1 LPVVFTIPTAILRS
15 CEKYPIPIS
24 PACFVSLSQWRL
36 QKLAEIGALDKKCI
50 KTISQYSGLASDML
64 ETVITQ
70 AALGT
75 LSQLEPAFAELV
87 RQGILGNAVAPSAS
101 TGIKQALNMYQKQAK
116 DTLNLVNTVMRY
128 KAKEAYINAVNKAA
142 EIANKQEYLNTLN
155 KATAGAATGSVSRQ
169 QALRQCIKEMSEKG
183 IPAFVDKRGREW
195 TPEAYINMDIKTTV
209 SNVAHE
215 TQFARMDDYGIDLI
229 EVSSHMGARPR
240 CAPYQGRI
248 YSRSGKNKNY
258 PPWSS
263 TSYGEAAGLLGINC
277 HHKVYPYI
285 EGISIQRYFPYK
297 DEENSKRYKNT
308 QVQRQL
314 ERDVRKSKRECA
326 MLNAVGDKEGF
337 SDAALKLKQRQERL
351 KAYCK
356 EKGLSYKP
364 DRTAVEG
371 YNKSVSGKATQA
383 EKKNKENK
391 KHLDFIENDGII
403 KSSSKLPKKVNLPD
417 EVLKV
422 TVNVDLPIIHG
433 VVPKGAVLTNVYV
446 MAGNK
451 TSTPIRDL
459 KRLYAVYGK
468 DPALWQKKSGD
479 VYAERYKYVVH
490 WYENDGFVPPDEV
503 KLKGVSLL

>member
-1 LPVVFTIPTAILRS
+1 MPVVFTIPTAILRS

-326 MLNAVGDKEGF
+326 MLDAIGDKKGF
-337 SDAALKLKQRQERL
+337 SDAAIKLKQRQERL

-383 EKKNKENK
+383 EKK
-391 KHLDFIENDGII
+391 LF
-403 KSSSKLPKKVNLPD
+403 
-417 EVLKV
+417 
-422 TVNVDLPIIHG
+422 
-433 VVPKGAVLTNVYV
+433 
-446 MAGNK
+446 
-451 TSTPIRDL
+451 
-459 KRLYAVYGK
+459 
-468 DPALWQKKSGD
+468 
-479 VYAERYKYVVH
+479 
-490 WYENDGFVPPDEV
+490 
-503 KLKGVSLL
+503 